1 MDGMAQFRPGIRL
14 SCQQTL
20 KASIGGVGVGVH
32 TGAKVSVRLSP
43 APADTGIVFPRTDL
57 AVEIPARAE
66 YVADTRLCTLIA
78 DPANPAARVGTIE
91 HLMAALSA
99 ANVDNAVV
107 EVDGP
112 ELPIFDGSAA
122 PYSFL
127 IDCAGVTPL
136 AAPRPVIEVLRL
148 VRVTQGDSWV
158 ELAPLSR
165 DDADALHLTMT
176 IDFPSPAIGR
186 QSRSLC
192 LTEDAFRRDI
202 ARARTFG
209 LAEEIEALRAAGLA
223 RGGSLDNAVVVD
235 GAKVLNPGGL
245 RFADEFVRHKLL
257 DAVGDMA
264 LAGAPLAGRFTG
276 HRSGHALNN
285 RLLRALLEDPTAWRW
300 AHEAGWQA
308 AA

>member
-1 MDGMAQFRPGIRL
+1 MDGMAQFRPGLRV
-14 SCQQTL
+14 SCHQTL
-20 KASIGGVGVGVH
+20 KAPIGGVGTGVH

-43 APADTGIVFPRTDL
+43 APAGAGIVFRRTDL
-57 AVEIPARAE
+57 GVDIPARADR
-66 YVADTRLCTLIA
+66 VADTRLCTLIA

-91 HLMAALSA
+91 HVMAALSGA
-99 ANVDNAVV
+99 GIDNAVV

-136 AAPRPVIEVLRL
+136 AAARPLIEVLRP
-148 VRVTQGDSWV
+148 VRVSHGDAWA

-165 DDADALHLTMT
+165 DDADALYLTMT
-176 IDFPSPAIGR
+176 IDFASPAIGR

-202 ARARTFG
+202 ARARTFA

-245 RFADEFVRHKLL
+245 RFADECVRHKLL
-257 DAVGDMA
+257 DAVGDLA
-264 LAGAPLAGRFTG
+264 LAGAPLAARFTG

-285 RLLRALLEDPTAWRW
+285 RLLRALLDDGSAWRW
-300 AHEAGWQA
+300 AHETSWQA